1 MVIMKNF
8 KDFYNFIQCCNSSLC
23 DLWEAYNNRPA
34 PERGDKFIFY
44 SPLTELNKY
53 CGSILIFDRIIYDIN
68 YNNGTAFW
76 YVFYSED
83 TNEEIRIYSINYV
96 INYKNMTPDDKINVY
111 AFWKYCIPVLK

>member
-1 MVIMKNF
+1 MIGKY
-8 KDFYNFIQCCNSSLC
+8 KDFYRFVQCNNASIC
-23 DLWEAYNNRPA
+23 DLWEKYMTYPNPI
-34 PERGDKFIFY
+34 EGDKYILY
-44 SPLTELNKY
+44 YTIPSELMKY
-53 CGSILIFDRIIYDIN
+53 NGHTIIFDKTIYDIN

-76 YVFYSED
+76 YVFYNED